1 MKNNLPFL
9 FLYDKICIGSKV
21 YCKEER
27 GREVYYEIYIDS
39 LLLLNFVMN
48 LYCLEL
54 VNIILLRTATRRR
67 VYIGAALGACLYLLP
82 FLVPGVGWIKAAILF
97 PASAAIMI
105 LAVYGPCQIKAF
117 WQVARLLLTVTFLL
131 GGALLCLLRFIPG
144 DETPVRGIIGIMGLG
159 ALVFMEVSRMI
170 QRKRQSHLCKVEL
183 IGKGARITVNA
194 LMDTG
199 NSLIEP
205 VSGKPVCILEKEIFE
220 GLWRTGSPEGFRVI
234 PYHSVGKKRGILY
247 GYLVPEIKINN
258 NGLIKS
264 CKNIYIGIVEGE
276 IAQSGGY
283 CMILNPM
290 MLYAGQNKSSEQ
302 GQSKRPKLE
311 V

>member
-1 MKNNLPFL
+1 M
-9 FLYDKICIGSKV
+9 
-21 YCKEER
+21 
-27 GREVYYEIYIDS
+27 
-39 LLLLNFVMN
+39 
-48 LYCLEL
+48 
-54 VNIILLRTATRRR
+54 ILLRTATRRR
-67 VYIGAALGACLYLLP
+67 VLIGAALGACLYLLP
-82 FLVPGVGWIKAAILF
+82 FLIPGVGWIKAAILF
-97 PASAAIMI
+97 PISAAVMI
-105 LAVYGPCQIKAF
+105 LAVFRPCHIKAF
-117 WQVARLLLTVTFLL
+117 WQVARLLLTVSFLL
-131 GGALLCLLRFIPG
+131 GGALLCLLRFMPG
-144 DETPVRGIIGIMGLG
+144 GGTTMRGLLGIMGLG

-170 QRKRQSHLCKVEL
+170 RRKTQSQLCKVEL

-205 VSGKPVCILEKEIFE
+205 VSGKPVCILEKSIFE

-258 NGLIKS
+258 NGLVKS
-264 CKNIYIGIVEGE
+264 CKDIYIGIVEGE

-290 MLYAGQNKSSEQ
+290 MLYAGQKDHSEQ
-302 GQSKRPKLE
+302 GQTRKPKLE